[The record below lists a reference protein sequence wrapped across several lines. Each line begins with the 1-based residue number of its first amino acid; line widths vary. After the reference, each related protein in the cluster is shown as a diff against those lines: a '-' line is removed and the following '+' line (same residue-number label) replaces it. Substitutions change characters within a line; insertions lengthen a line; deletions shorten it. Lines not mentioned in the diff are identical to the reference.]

1 MKKSLV
7 VNWQILKN
15 KDDFDSLIN
24 KILFEKYDELEIFSC
39 FMTNGFEFKKMKKFL
54 KKYKNQFKK
63 ITFSK
68 PILQGSK
75 NLKKFADFLID
86 EYQLQKNKNY
96 ILVGH
101 GTEKSKNRS
110 YFKLK
115 KILQKK
121 GFLKVEIGMLKGKGS
136 LTKNYLLKLQK
147 KYGDN
152 KKFFVIPL
160 FLENKNHLKND
171 VFGISENSFV
181 SILKKNGF
189 STENFEKSLCENQKF
204 VEEFLKA

>member
-1 MKKSLV
+1 MKKSLI
-7 VNWQILKN
+7 VNWQTLKN
-15 KDDFDSLIN
+15 KDNFDSLIN
-24 KILFEKYDELEIFSC
+24 KILLEKYDELEIFFF

-63 ITFSK
+63 ITFTK

-75 NLKKFADFLID
+75 NLKKFANFLIN

-101 GTEKSKNRS
+101 GTKNSKNRS
-110 YFKLK
+110 YFKIK

-121 GFLKVEIGMLKGKGS
+121 EFSNIEIGMLQGKGS
-136 LTKNYLLKLQK
+136 LTKKYLLKLQK
-147 KYGDN
+147 KYSDKN
-152 KKFFVIPL
+152 FFVIPL

-171 VFGISENSFV
+171 IFGTSESSFV
-181 SILKKNGF
+181 SILQKNGF
-189 STENFEKSLCENQKF
+189 STKNFEKSLCENQKF
-204 VEEFLKA
+204 KNEFLKA

>member
-7 VNWQILKN
+7 VNCQILKR

-24 KILFEKYDELEIFSC
+24 KILLEKYDELEIFSC
-39 FMTNGFEFKKMKKFL
+39 FMTNGFEFKKMKKIL

-68 PILQGSK
+68 PILQTSK
-75 NLKKFADFLID
+75 NLKKIAGFLID

-101 GTEKSKNRS
+101 GTEKSKNKS

-121 GFLKVEIGMLKGKGS
+121 GFFYVEIGMLKGKGS
-136 LTKNYLLKLQK
+136 LTKSYLLKLQK
-147 KYGDN
+147 KYVDN
-152 KKFFVIPL
+152 KKFFILPL

-181 SILKKNGF
+181 SILKENGF
-189 STENFEKSLCENQKF
+189 LTENFEKSLCENQKF
-204 VEEFLKA
+204 VEEFLKV

>member
-204 VEEFLKA
+204 VEEFLKT

>member
-24 KILFEKYDELEIFSC
+24 KILLEKYDELEIFSC
-39 FMTNGFEFKKMKKFL
+39 FMTNGFEFKKMKNFL
-54 KKYKNQFKK
+54 KEYKNQFKK

-68 PILQGSK
+68 PILQSSK
-75 NLKKFADFLID
+75 NIKRFADFLTD

-101 GTEKSKNRS
+101 GSKKSKNRP

-121 GFLKVEIGMLKGKGS
+121 GFFNVEIGMLVGKGS
-136 LTKNYLLKLQK
+136 LTKNYLLKLQEK
-147 KYGDN
+147 HSDDKS
-152 KKFFVIPL
+152 FFVIPL

-171 VFGISENSFV
+171 VFGISEDSFV
-181 SILKKNGF
+181 STLKKNGF